1 MERKQHFLSDFIMK
15 KRMIKRVV
23 PVTKEEKEQLLKKYP
38 DLSVAR
44 TMRQDSKRKH
54 YFCEERPGAMAY
66 LQKLRQQGVIYTSEP
81 RDLDRRER
89 RRR

>member
-1 MERKQHFLSDFIMK
+1 M
-15 KRMIKRVV
+15 V

-38 DLSVAR
+38 DLSIAR

-66 LQKLRQQGVIYTSEP
+66 LRKLRQQGVIYTSEP
-81 RDLDRRER
+81 RDPDRRER

>member
-1 MERKQHFLSDFIMK
+1 M
-15 KRMIKRVV
+15 V

-38 DLSVAR
+38 DISIAR

-81 RDLDRRER
+81 RDQER
-89 RRR
+89 RGRRNR

>member
-1 MERKQHFLSDFIMK
+1 
-15 KRMIKRVV
+15 MI

-38 DLSVAR
+38 DLSIAR

-54 YFCEERPGAMAY
+54 YFCEERAGAMAY
-66 LQKLRQQGVIYTSEP
+66 LAKLRQMHVIYTSETP
-81 RDLDRRER
+81 ESERRLR

>member
-1 MERKQHFLSDFIMK
+1 M
-15 KRMIKRVV
+15 V

-38 DLSVAR
+38 DLSIAR

-66 LQKLRQQGVIYTSEP
+66 LQKLRQQGIIYTSEP
-81 RDLDRRER
+81 LEPDRRGR

>member
-1 MERKQHFLSDFIMK
+1 M
-15 KRMIKRVV
+15 V

-38 DLSVAR
+38 DISIAR

-66 LQKLRQQGVIYTSEP
+66 LQKLRQQGVIYTSEA
-81 RDLDRRER
+81 RNQDRRER

>member
-1 MERKQHFLSDFIMK
+1 
-15 KRMIKRVV
+15 MI

-38 DLSVAR
+38 DLSIAR

-54 YFCEERPGAMAY
+54 YFCEERAGAMAY
-66 LQKLRQQGVIYTSEP
+66 LTKLRQMHVIYTSETP
-81 RDLDRRER
+81 ESERRLR